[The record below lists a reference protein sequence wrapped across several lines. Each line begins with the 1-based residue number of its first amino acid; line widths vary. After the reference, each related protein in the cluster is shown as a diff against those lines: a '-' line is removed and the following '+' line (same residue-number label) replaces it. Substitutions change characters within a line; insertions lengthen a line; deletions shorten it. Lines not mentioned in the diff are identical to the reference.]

1 MAKPPKPNFGK
12 PGFGKPAPRTNP
24 TGKPF
29 TPRPRP
35 DADTGGRPPASDRPW
50 QGTQGGRP
58 VSPRP
63 GSDRPGSDR
72 PRPGSDRPWPSKP
85 PYPKSVPAKPTF
97 TKKLQDAARS
107 TPLPPGA
114 RPWEAMK
121 PRSEGAGPENA
132 PAESPRPAGS
142 KPLHAKAKSP
152 FVAAV
157 VPVPTNIPVPA
168 TVPVAEPASMVEP
181 AAPPKPVLPKAAI
194 PTKKSASPKSKAA
207 PVPTPEAEPVT
218 PLATFADLE
227 LSEPVA
233 RAVSDLGFE
242 APTPIQAR
250 SIPLLLAGR
259 DLIGQAQ
266 TGTGKTAAFALP
278 LIQQIV
284 AAGGAKEPVTQALI
298 LEPTRELAIQVA
310 GGIHDLAKHTGMRV
324 VPVYGGQPLDRQ
336 FRALRD
342 GAQVVVGTPGRVLD
356 HLRRGTLSLEN
367 VKICVLDEADEM
379 LALGF
384 LEDMETILAELP
396 TPRQLAFFSATM
408 PPRIAA
414 LSERFLNNP
423 ARVSIDAGKR
433 TVDNTNQTYY
443 EVAPGRKLEALGRV
457 LDMETPGPTI
467 VFCRTRQETNDLA
480 DALRLRGYS
489 AESLHGDLAQ
499 ADRDRVMRRFREGL
513 ADLLIATD
521 VAARGLDIETVT
533 HVINYD
539 IPWDVEQYI
548 HRIGRTGR
556 AGRTGDAIT
565 LVEGRERRAL
575 RAIEQM
581 IGMQIKPVRIPTA
594 ADIAAR
600 RRDNFQDAVRQTLE
614 AREFDAQMAAVEALS
629 EEFDSTEIAAAAL
642 QMLWQA
648 RHSGPDEA
656 AEELNADAE
665 QPEVG
670 MTRLFISIGRQDG
683 VRPGDLVGAI
693 SNEANIT
700 GKSIGAIDILD
711 KTSFVEVPAPHA
723 ARVVDALRNATIRGR
738 RVQVEMT
745 SPAGPGA
752 PGRDATGRK
761 QGRFR

>member
-1 MAKPPKPNFGK
+1 
-12 PGFGKPAPRTNP
+12 
-24 TGKPF
+24 
-29 TPRPRP
+29 
-35 DADTGGRPPASDRPW
+35 
-50 QGTQGGRP
+50 
-58 VSPRP
+58 
-63 GSDRPGSDR
+63 
-72 PRPGSDRPWPSKP
+72 
-85 PYPKSVPAKPTF
+85 
-97 TKKLQDAARS
+97 
-107 TPLPPGA
+107 
-114 RPWEAMK
+114 
-121 PRSEGAGPENA
+121 
-132 PAESPRPAGS
+132 
-142 KPLHAKAKSP
+142 
-152 FVAAV
+152 
-157 VPVPTNIPVPA
+157 
-168 TVPVAEPASMVEP
+168 MVEP